1 VREEVGSLQGSV
13 PLPDLPDVRR
23 AQSRGLEP
31 LSRRQP
37 AARAV
42 FGTAARLY
50 RNRFR
55 RIALCAIAVF
65 ATTTWLDAVIEVLID
80 QHRLAGSGWDA
91 VLETAA
97 SILATLGFVAYA
109 GILDRV
115 LEDQFADRPTRPLR
129 AMLRSLPIFRLIL
142 ADLVLTLSATLGF
155 VLLILPGVVVFTL
168 FCLVGPVIASEDRGV
183 FSALRR
189 SAQLVRHRFWL
200 VLALVTVPVLL
211 EEEVVHVV
219 DYRTFDHPLLAAF
232 FIVGFLGA
240 AVASLVGVVEV
251 VIANELARLHP
262 RTDVGA
268 DTVSQQ

>member
-1 VREEVGSLQGSV
+1 
-13 PLPDLPDVRR
+13 VRR

-65 ATTTWLDAVIEVLID
+65 ATTTWLDAFIEVMID

-115 LEDQFADRPTRPLR
+115 LEDQFAARPNRRLR
-129 AMLRSLPIFRLIL
+129 TVLRSLPLVRLIL
-142 ADLVLTLSATLGF
+142 ADVVLTLAATLGF
-155 VLLILPGVVVFTL
+155 VLLIVPGVVVFTL
-168 FCLVGPVIASEDRGV
+168 FCLVGPVIGSEDRGV
-183 FSALRR
+183 FSALGR

-200 VLALVTVPVLL
+200 VLVLVTIPVMF
-211 EEEVVHVV
+211 EEEIVHLV
-219 DYRTFDHPLLAAF
+219 DYKTFDHPLLAAF

-240 AVASLVGVVEV
+240 AVASVVGVFEV
-251 VIANELARLHP
+251 VIAHELRLLHP
-262 RTDVGA
+262 RTDIAA